1 MVRTVVRLV
10 RRQVSWN
17 APALGQACL
26 PHEQTSRP
34 FGFSDTVHGLPS

>member
-1 MVRTVVRLV
+1 M

-17 APALGQACL
+17 APALGHACL
-26 PHEQTSRP
+26 PHEQASLP